1 MGRSLPRR
9 GGPPRS
15 QPSSHRLV
23 LAARRQCYGFLSMH
37 AQRTALRG
45 SPTLAHGSRTPEVA
59 QKGASAEPPAFPG
72 CGWRWWPCALPTHH
86 PAALAAHSWAP
97 SLLAPRGGLSISS
110 CSQSQSV
117 PTSWRAGRPGRGE
130 CTEAGAPRG
139 QDWPPNRQPEWPLR
153 RLQLREDNLP
163 ALEDPGPSAALSAAT
178 REALTTGCP
187 GPSPAPPRPWSSE
200 VLFPS
205 PSLPGYSVAHP
216 ARGLRSPLLLSWV
229 PRHFPQHASHLESLQ
244 DGASGPAPSHS
255 SPHAL
260 HLTISYHRQHAS
272 DFAGSL
278 DAMGSVAWT
287 CQSGALSPG
296 PSSAPDWLCHCGQV
310 PAPLWASVA
319 PSVQW
324 MGWEWDQQG
333 PRLPSQTALEG
344 NLVATLCFRTGVLS
358 PFLRCPQAP
367 VGGGLW
373 GTEHLAWEL
382 LSLTPS

>member
-1 MGRSLPRR
+1 MSSQKQEPPEGRTGHRIGNLSGPYEDFSCVRTISLAWARSA
-9 GGPPRS
+9 PPAP
-15 QPSSHRLV
+15 PS
-23 LAARRQCYGFLSMH
+23 
-37 AQRTALRG
+37 
-45 SPTLAHGSRTPEVA
+45 TLPWRTP
-59 QKGASAEPPAFPG
+59 GLLLHSAEQRGKLSPP
-72 CGWRWWPCALPTHH
+72 
-86 PAALAAHSWAP
+86 
-97 SLLAPRGGLSISS
+97 
-110 CSQSQSV
+110 
-117 PTSWRAGRPGRGE
+117 
-130 CTEAGAPRG
+130 GA
-139 QDWPPNRQPEWPLR
+139 Q
-153 RLQLREDNLP
+153 
-163 ALEDPGPSAALSAAT
+163 A
-178 REALTTGCP
+178 
-187 GPSPAPPRPWSSE
+187 PAPPRPWSSE

-205 PSLPGYSVAHP
+205 PSLPGCSAAHP
-216 ARGLRSPLLLSWV
+216 DRGLRSPLFLSWV
-229 PRHFPQHASHLESLQ
+229 PRHFPQHASHLESLR

-278 DAMGSVAWT
+278 DATGSIAWI

-382 LSLTPS
+382 LNLTPS

>member
-1 MGRSLPRR
+1 MPRPQPRPAR
-9 GGPPRS
+9 GAARC
-15 QPSSHRLV
+15 SSH
-23 LAARRQCYGFLSMH
+23 
-37 AQRTALRG
+37 
-45 SPTLAHGSRTPEVA
+45 
-59 QKGASAEPPAFPG
+59 PPAFQDTQWHTQTEGSVLPCSSPG
-72 CGWRWWPCALPTHH
+72 
-86 PAALAAHSWAP
+86 
-97 SLLAPRGGLSISS
+97 SLGTSLSM
-110 CSQSQSV
+110 
-117 PTSWRAGRPGRGE
+117 
-130 CTEAGAPRG
+130 
-139 QDWPPNRQPEWPLR
+139 
-153 RLQLREDNLP
+153 
-163 ALEDPGPSAALSAAT
+163 
-178 REALTTGCP
+178 
-187 GPSPAPPRPWSSE
+187 
-200 VLFPS
+200 
-205 PSLPGYSVAHP
+205 
-216 ARGLRSPLLLSWV
+216 
-229 PRHFPQHASHLESLQ
+229 
-244 DGASGPAPSHS
+244 PAPSHS

-278 DAMGSVAWT
+278 DATGSIAWI

-333 PRLPSQTALEG
+333 PPLPSQTALEG

-382 LSLTPS
+382 LNLTPS